1 MADVSRAST
10 EKGLAGRLVTLTT
23 AAEIVRATL
32 PPTPVSAV
40 MPLAPEARG
49 ALAPGADF
57 RRSKLKFSFARVRLL
72 ILPLPWPALGAAEPA
87 RTPAVVPGAAALSR
101 TPAGEPGT
109 AAPARTP
116 AASGVAAFARTPA
129 APAPAP
135 PRIAAPLAASTTR
148 ASAAARIASSPRF
161 GAQRCRCE

>member
-49 ALAPGADF
+49 ALALGADF
-57 RRSKLKFSFARVRLL
+57 RRSELKFSFARVRLL

-87 RTPAVVPGAAALSR
+87 RTPAVVPGAAALAR

-109 AAPARTP
+109 VEPARTP
-116 AASGVAAFARTPA
+116 VDEPDATAFVRTPA
-129 APAPAP
+129 APAP

-148 ASAAARIASSPRF
+148 ASAAARIASNPRF